1 MGFAFPKF
9 TYSDIQSKTP
19 GFGFGAA
26 QETFTDPGALA
37 ASSPAGAGTGFEGLL
52 TEIIKK
58 QYDPKIQSELRKGHL
73 EDLLTFQKEQMKQAA
88 PYKMMF
94 ELPGQVM
101 QAFAV
106 PAQIRSNIML
116 AGQGAANQ
124 LLAQGLQSSAYNMPS
139 MGYERPSTR
148 YFS

>member
-1 MGFAFPKF
+1 MGIAFPSFK
-9 TYSDIQSKTP
+9 YSDIITP
-19 GFGFGAA
+19 GYTYGGDKSL
-26 QETFTDPGALA
+26 FTKELDLQPGGQVGG
-37 ASSPAGAGTGFEGLL
+37 GAGDQENFYGLL
-52 TEIIKK
+52 KDVL
-58 QYDPKIQSELRKGHL
+58 DPTKRAEARKGEL
-73 EDLLTFQKEQMKQAA
+73 QDLLSFQKEQMKQAA

>member
-1 MGFAFPKF
+1 MAVNFPTFKYSNLVAQTDDAYKSPLIFKPDLEPTPPLSAGGTASGEDGF
-9 TYSDIQSKTP
+9 Y
-19 GFGFGAA
+19 GFVK
-26 QETFTDPGALA
+26 ELMDPAKQDAREKARLQN
-37 ASSPAGAGTGFEGLL
+37 LL
-52 TEIIKK
+52 
-58 QYDPKIQSELRKGHL
+58 G
-73 EDLLTFQKEQMKQAA
+73 FQKEQMKQAA
-88 PYKMMF
+88 PYKLMF

-124 LLAQGLQSSAYNMPS
+124 LLQQGLQSSAFNMPS
-139 MGYERPSTR
+139 MGYERPSTK

>member
-1 MGFAFPKF
+1 MAVNFPTFKYSNLVAQTDDAYKSPLIFKPDLEPTPPLSAGGTASGDDRFYGFLEGILDPEKR
-9 TYSDIQSKTP
+9 
-19 GFGFGAA
+19 AA
-26 QETFTDPGALA
+26 A
-37 ASSPAGAGTGFEGLL
+37 
-52 TEIIKK
+52 
-58 QYDPKIQSELRKGHL
+58 RKGEL
-73 EDLLTFQKEQMKQAA
+73 QDLLGFQKEQMKQAA
-88 PYKMMF
+88 PYKLMF

-124 LLAQGLQSSAYNMPS
+124 LLQQGLQSSAFNMPS
-139 MGYERPSTR
+139 MGYERPSTK

>member
-1 MGFAFPKF
+1 MGIAFPSFK
-9 TYSDIQSKTP
+9 YSDIITP
-19 GFGFGAA
+19 GYTYGGDKSL
-26 QETFTDPGALA
+26 FTKELDLQPGVTQSPQTSDLTDALNVFREIRREERDPAYR
-37 ASSPAGAGTGFEGLL
+37 
-52 TEIIKK
+52 K
-58 QYDPKIQSELRKGHL
+58 QIL
-73 EDLLTFQKEQMKQAA
+73 EDQLAFQREQMKQAA
-88 PYKMMF
+88 PYKMLF

-124 LLAQGLQSSAYNMPS
+124 LLAQGLQSSAYNMPG